1 MQSKKVSFPNAGGE
15 TLSGILDM
23 PDDEPR
29 SFALFAHCFTCS
41 KNLKAATNIAR
52 AMTDAGI
59 AVLRFDFT
67 GLGQSEGAFE
77 DTSFSSNIEDL
88 LAAAAWL
95 EQEHRAPEIL
105 FGHSLGGTAV
115 LQAAATIPSAVAV
128 ATIGSPSDPAHVT
141 HMLAGAEEALAAD
154 GVAEVQL
161 GGRPFRIR
169 KQFVDDL
176 AAHNLPTA
184 VASLRKAIL
193 IMHAPFDDIVEIDN
207 ASALFGAAKHPKSF
221 VSLDKAD
228 HLLSRNEDSRYV
240 GEVLA
245 TWAARYLPEPE
256 QQAELRGKSG
266 EVVARTVANG
276 FATEVLAGAHRWL
289 ADEPVAVGG
298 TDLGPTP
305 YDLLAASLATCT
317 SMTLRM
323 YAQHKKLDFE
333 SATVRASHGRVH
345 AEDCVDCEQQDGMIH
360 EFQRELELKG
370 DLSDAQRQ
378 RMVEIADRCPVHK
391 TLHHEIRVRTRLAE
405 QGRG

>member
-1 MQSKKVSFPNAGGE
+1 MQSKNVSFPNAEGE
-15 TLSGILDM
+15 QLSGILDM
-23 PDDEPR
+23 PEQAPR
-29 SFALFAHCFTCS
+29 AYALFAHCFTCS

-52 AMTDAGI
+52 AMTGAGI

-67 GLGQSEGAFE
+67 GLGQSEGDFE
-77 DTSFSSNIEDL
+77 DTSFSSNVADL

-115 LQAAATIPSAVAV
+115 LQAGASIPSAVAV
-128 ATIGSPSDPAHVT
+128 ATIGSPADPEHVR
-141 HMLAGAEEALAAD
+141 HMLAGAEETLAED
-154 GVAEVQL
+154 GVADVRL

-169 KQFVDDL
+169 QQFVEDL
-176 AAHNLPTA
+176 AEHDLPNA

-193 IMHAPFDDIVEIDN
+193 IMHAPLDDIVEIDN
-207 ASALFGAAKHPKSF
+207 ASELFIAAKHPKSF

-240 GEVLA
+240 GEILA
-245 TWAARYLPEPE
+245 AWATRYLPERE
-256 QQAELRGKSG
+256 EREEREELHAKSG
-266 EVVARTVANG
+266 EVVARTVTNG
-276 FATEVLAGAHRWL
+276 FATQVAAGEHRLL
-289 ADEPVAVGG
+289 ADEPTAVGG

-323 YAQHKKLDFE
+323 YAEHKKLDF
-333 SATVRASHGRVH
+333 SAATVRVSHGRVH
-345 AEDCVDCEQQDGMIH
+345 ADDCADCEQQDGMIH
-360 EFQRELELKG
+360 EFRRELLLEG
-370 DLSDAQRQ
+370 NLSDAQRQ

-391 TLHHEIRVRTRLAE
+391 TLHHEIRVRTELAE
-405 QGRG
+405 